1 MPTHKVNYIDGLE
14 HNRVHKNYSNRE
26 KVSAESIG
34 ERKVIIISIL
44 FTAGKQHV
52 KKTKIQVA

>member
-14 HNRVHKNYSNRE
+14 HNRVRTNYSNRE

-34 ERKVIIISIL
+34 ERMVIIISIL
-44 FTAGKQHV
+44 FTAAKQHV